1 MFGTVP
7 SSSRLIGLG
16 IPAEPL
22 FRSTFKQTGIDEN
35 RVAKGYYAAT
45 GVRPHNLDRVEAYG
59 IHLPPEMFE
68 KRILMK
74 CGGRVST

>member
-1 MFGTVP
+1 MHD
-7 SSSRLIGLG
+7 
-16 IPAEPL
+16 L
-22 FRSTFKQTGIDEN
+22 FEFKQTGIDEN

-45 GVRPHNLDRVEAYG
+45 GVRPHNLDRIEAYG

-74 CGGRVST
+74 CEGRVST